1 MLYFC
6 SYIFSSKIINMDF
19 KKAILQ
25 GIPDELPIVQAY
37 DTEVSHAP
45 KRKDIL
51 THDEKKLALES
62 GLATRCLGNI

>member
-1 MLYFC
+1 
-6 SYIFSSKIINMDF
+6 MDF